1 MARKNSPSVFEISNR
16 ATIRTS
22 SDGSSTVANDL
33 SNHLNMSSIN
43 AHQII
48 NISGLQTVLD
58 GKQNIASGH
67 TGTIDIVVSVDFA
80 NQRSETAKIN
90 VSNGIIISIN

>member
-16 ATIRTS
+16 ATISTS
-22 SDGSSTVANDL
+22 SDRSSTVANDL

-48 NISGLQTVLD
+48 NIIGLQTVLD
-58 GKQNIASGH
+58 GKQNVISGY
-67 TGTIDIVVSVDFA
+67 TGTINIVTGVNF
-80 NQRSETAKIN
+80 TAQTVTKVTIN
-90 VSNGIIISIN
+90 VSNGIITSIA

>member
-16 ATIRTS
+16 ATISTS

-48 NISGLQTVLD
+48 NIIGLQTVLD
-58 GKQNIASGH
+58 GKQNIISGY
-67 TGTIDIVVSVDFA
+67 TGIIDIVVGVDFM
-80 NQRSETAKIN
+80 TKTVTLKTVN
-90 VSNGIIISIN
+90 VSNGIITSIA

>member
-16 ATIRTS
+16 AAISTS

-48 NISGLQTVLD
+48 NIIGLQTVLD

-67 TGTIDIVVSVDFA
+67 TGTIDIVTGVNF
-80 NQRSETAKIN
+80 TAQTVTKVTIN

>member
-1 MARKNSPSVFEISNR
+1 MANIGNAHVFEIANR
-16 ATIRTS
+16 AAAN
-22 SDGSSTVANDL
+22 STVDKIANVANNL
-33 SNHLNMSSIN
+33 ATHQSGLNTN

-48 NISGLQTVLD
+48 NIIGLQTVLD

-67 TGTIDIVVSVDFA
+67 TGTIDIVTGVNFA
-80 NQRSETAKIN
+80 TQTVTKVTIN

>member
-16 ATIRTS
+16 ATISTS
-22 SDGSSTVANDL
+22 SDRSSTVANDL

-48 NISGLQTVLD
+48 NIIGLQTVLD
-58 GKQNIASGH
+58 GKQNVISGY
-67 TGTIDIVVSVDFA
+67 TGTINIVTGVNF
-80 NQRSETAKIN
+80 TAQTVTKVTIN